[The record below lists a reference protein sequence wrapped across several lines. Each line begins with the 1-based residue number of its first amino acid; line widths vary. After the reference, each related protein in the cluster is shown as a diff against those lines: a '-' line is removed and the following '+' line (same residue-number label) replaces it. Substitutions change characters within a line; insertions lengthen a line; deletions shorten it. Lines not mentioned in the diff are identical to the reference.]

1 MIDFW
6 EVVRRSENGELVK
19 EHDFDMRVVRACRSL
34 VKKYDLKFNPE
45 EVVPSDDAMVDRLF
59 EAAIEY
65 FLTVGVYCTD
75 TERVIKFTRDELEG
89 ALNAGTDRIIW
100 GEGREQRVQTPRKVE
115 DPRPPFCNFTL
126 VGTPYSEETFLQ
138 AAMSTAK
145 EDLAD
150 CFSAGSILH
159 TLGGVEVR
167 SGSPSEVEAAIWD
180 VGKRREA
187 AIRVGRPG
195 KGMYTQV
202 SAAEKADAMIAAARR
217 EFGALDRDGVLM
229 GAIAEMKVDYD
240 RMKKV
245 PFLQRTTY
253 TMGGLM
259 GPLMGGYSGGPE
271 GSAINTLA
279 HLFLGRMAFMTEY
292 TNFFPID
299 IHETCNT
306 TRPMLWL
313 VSMCHQ
319 AMARNTHLLHFAN
332 TFIAAG
338 PCTDFGCY
346 ELINHG
352 ITASVSGAALSP
364 ASSARNMYPERC
376 TGMEGRI
383 AAEAAHAAALS
394 GMTRKDVNELVKK
407 ILPKYE
413 DKIKDAPKGQKL
425 SQCYDLSTVTPTDE
439 YLELYQRIKQEVSEM
454 GLDYSL
460 VGSRKH

>member
-1 MIDFW
+1 
-6 EVVRRSENGELVK
+6 
-19 EHDFDMRVVRACRSL
+19 
-34 VKKYDLKFNPE
+34 
-45 EVVPSDDAMVDRLF
+45 
-59 EAAIEY
+59 
-65 FLTVGVYCTD
+65 
-75 TERVIKFTRDELEG
+75 
-89 ALNAGTDRIIW
+89 
-100 GEGREQRVQTPRKVE
+100 
-115 DPRPPFCNFTL
+115 
-126 VGTPYSEETFLQ
+126 
-138 AAMSTAK
+138 MSTAK

-159 TLGGVEVR
+159 TLGGIEVR
-167 SGSPSEVEAAIWD
+167 SGSPAEVEAAIWD

-187 AIRVGRPG
+187 AVRVGRPG

-253 TMGGLM
+253 PLGGLM
-259 GPLMGGYSGGPE
+259 GTLMGGYAGGPE
-271 GSAINTLA
+271 GSAINTVA
-279 HLFLGRMAFMTEY
+279 HLFLGRLSFMTEY

-306 TRPMLWL
+306 TRAMLWL
-313 VSMCHQ
+313 TSMCHQ
-319 AMARNTHLLHFAN
+319 AMARNTHMLHFAN

-338 PCTDFGCY
+338 PCTDFACY

-352 ITASVSGAALSP
+352 VTASVCGAALSP
-364 ASSARNMYPERC
+364 ASSARNMHPERC

-394 GMTRKDVNELVKK
+394 GMTRKDANTLVNK

-413 DKIKDAPKGQKL
+413 DKIKEAPKGQKI
-425 SQCYDLSTVTPTDE
+425 SQCYDLKTVTPTDE
-439 YLELYQRIKQEVSEM
+439 YLELYQRVKKEISEM

-460 VGSRKH
+460 VGSRRH